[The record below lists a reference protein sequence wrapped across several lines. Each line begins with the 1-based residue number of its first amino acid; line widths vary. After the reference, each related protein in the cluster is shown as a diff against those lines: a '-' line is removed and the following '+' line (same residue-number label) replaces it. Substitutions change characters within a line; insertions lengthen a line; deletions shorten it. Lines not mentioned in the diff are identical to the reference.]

1 MKNILPKALKF
12 FLLMLLFEAH
22 AGTVAQEIASF
33 GKIPGNQSG
42 TYHQVGGKGKSLI
55 ALLSEWESRF
65 NLLFHYETAVIE
77 GKYFQG
83 EINLASEDQIES
95 ALKKILDP
103 YDLRFKRN
111 AENFFLIYQ
120 RKNKGALKK
129 LKSRIKTGNL
139 DNGGDKDTKTPRN
152 ISLLNKLSNS
162 RDTVR
167 TITGN
172 VTDENNQPLPGVSI
186 LIQGTTNGTVTDA
199 NGNYS
204 LDVPGDRNVLV
215 FSFVGYTSEQ
225 VETGTQSV
233 INLSLYPDISTLSE
247 VVVVGYGTSEKK
259 DLTGAVAKVNIED
272 TRLQPNAN
280 AAQIL
285 RGTTAGVQVTDN
297 GRPGSNGTITIRGIN
312 SISASNAPL
321 IVLDGV
327 IYAGGS
333 LSDINPG
340 DIESIAILK
349 DASSTA
355 IYGSL
360 AANGVIEVTTKK
372 GQQGK
377 PKITFNTYI
386 GVSDFALIPDYLNA
400 EEYLAR
406 RADAEAAEGGP
417 LPFSPTELENIEA
430 GRSIEPFEEI
440 KQDAPISNY
449 ELSVSGK
456 NEAIS
461 YFFSGSYINV
471 KSPVKGDNFERY
483 SGRLN
488 LSTQI
493 TDWLKAGI
501 NSGYS
506 SRDNSGVR
514 ANLSRTAWLSPY
526 ASLYLEDGV
535 SLRPLPQD
543 AGLVNN
549 PLLGPLLTDRLFVT
563 NTLFTNAFV
572 DIYVWDGLS
581 YKLNAGYTRTDVKD
595 FLYDR
600 SYEPINRLGGGY
612 KDVQELQNV
621 TLENIVNY
629 NKTFAEKHQVDVTLL
644 YGIYEFQQ
652 QGSRLS
658 SENIFNDAL
667 GYNALEIGENFQV
680 NSSARE
686 NQQTSEMARLG
697 YSYDGKYF
705 LTVSLRRDGF
715 SAFGEGNKYGTF
727 PAAAISWNVS
737 EEDFLANADFL
748 DFLKFRASWGR
759 NGNRGVAEYASLS
772 EVEQNFYVFGDN
784 APAVT
789 GLFTSSFA
797 NPELSWE
804 TTESINIGLDFEL
817 FSNRISS
824 SINYYHSNTFDLLL
838 AQTIPNTNGFETF
851 FRNVGE
857 TRNWGLEI
865 DLGTTNIKREN
876 FTWDTNIAFSFNRN
890 EIVALTGRD
899 VDGDGVEDNDIA
911 SGWFIGEPLGA
922 NFDYVFDGIFQEGD
936 DLSSIPGA
944 EVGDIR
950 FRDISGPEGV
960 PDGIITPDDRTIVN
974 NNQPDFIMG
983 ITNIF
988 NYKNF
993 SFSSTFNIRQGGFSA
1008 NRAISPGANF
1018 FDVANFIDAP
1028 YWTPENP
1035 INSAPRIN
1043 YRNPLDYGF
1052 YADRSFVRLQDVSI
1066 AYNFPQELLERVNIS
1081 GLQIYASGKN
1091 LITWTDW
1098 PGWDPEFGSGGVNPG
1113 NNGPILRTYTIGLN
1127 VSL

>member
-1 MKNILPKALKF
+1 M
-12 FLLMLLFEAH
+12 
-22 AGTVAQEIASF
+22 
-33 GKIPGNQSG
+33 
-42 TYHQVGGKGKSLI
+42 
-55 ALLSEWESRF
+55 
-65 NLLFHYETAVIE
+65 
-77 GKYFQG
+77 
-83 EINLASEDQIES
+83 
-95 ALKKILDP
+95 
-103 YDLRFKRN
+103 
-111 AENFFLIYQ
+111 
-120 RKNKGALKK
+120 
-129 LKSRIKTGNL
+129 
-139 DNGGDKDTKTPRN
+139 
-152 ISLLNKLSNS
+152 
-162 RDTVR
+162 
-167 TITGN
+167 
-172 VTDENNQPLPGVSI
+172 
-186 LIQGTTNGTVTDA
+186 
-199 NGNYS
+199 
-204 LDVPGDRNVLV
+204 
-215 FSFVGYTSEQ
+215 
-225 VETGTQSV
+225 
-233 INLSLYPDISTLSE
+233 
-247 VVVVGYGTSEKK
+247 
-259 DLTGAVAKVNIED
+259 
-272 TRLQPNAN
+272 
-280 AAQIL
+280 
-285 RGTTAGVQVTDN
+285 
-297 GRPGSNGTITIRGIN
+297 
-312 SISASNAPL
+312 
-321 IVLDGV
+321 
-327 IYAGGS
+327 
-333 LSDINPG
+333 
-340 DIESIAILK
+340 
-349 DASSTA
+349 
-355 IYGSL
+355 
-360 AANGVIEVTTKK
+360 
-372 GQQGK
+372 
-377 PKITFNTYI
+377 
-386 GVSDFALIPDYLNA
+386 
-400 EEYLAR
+400 
-406 RADAEAAEGGP
+406 
-417 LPFSPTELENIEA
+417 
-430 GRSIEPFEEI
+430 
-440 KQDAPISNY
+440 
-449 ELSVSGK
+449 
-456 NEAIS
+456 
-461 YFFSGSYINV
+461 
-471 KSPVKGDNFERY
+471 
-483 SGRLN
+483 
-488 LSTQI
+488 
-493 TDWLKAGI
+493 
-501 NSGYS
+501 
-506 SRDNSGVR
+506 
-514 ANLSRTAWLSPY
+514 
-526 ASLYLEDGV
+526 
-535 SLRPLPQD
+535 
-543 AGLVNN
+543 
-549 PLLGPLLTDRLFVT
+549 
-563 NTLFTNAFV
+563 
-572 DIYVWDGLS
+572 
-581 YKLNAGYTRTDVKD
+581 
-595 FLYDR
+595 
-600 SYEPINRLGGGY
+600 
-612 KDVQELQNV
+612 
-621 TLENIVNY
+621 
-629 NKTFAEKHQVDVTLL
+629 
-644 YGIYEFQQ
+644 
-652 QGSRLS
+652 S

-899 VDGDGVEDNDIA
+899 LDGDGVEDNDIA

-983 ITNIF
+983 VTNIF